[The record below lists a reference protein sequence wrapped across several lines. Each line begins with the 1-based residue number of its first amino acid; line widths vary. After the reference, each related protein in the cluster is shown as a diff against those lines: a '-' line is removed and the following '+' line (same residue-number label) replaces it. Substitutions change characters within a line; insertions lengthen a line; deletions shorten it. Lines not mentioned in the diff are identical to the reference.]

1 MRHTK
6 DRALDPDVACFSSLN
21 ERMSKLTLKGR
32 FLCFCYTSGDV
43 GIFSI
48 DIGVIVCCLV
58 LIWASNMTRQ
68 LGILDP

>member
-32 FLCFCYTSGDV
+32 FLCFVIHQGMLVYFQLISGLSFAV
-43 GIFSI
+43 S
-48 DIGVIVCCLV
+48 
-58 LIWASNMTRQ
+58 S
-68 LGILDP
+68 